1 MGFFKNGSK
10 KSGEGGEVPPTAVAA
25 AAASPTPAP
34 VSTSASEAPAA
45 TAGASGRPPTSPSA
59 SAGGAAASTSPT
71 GAAAAPASIPPTNYD
86 TDGGN
91 RTDGAETDE
100 EGAVDDLDGKE
111 LDEDLEWDEGGP
123 SQCGYSEPVHGVLMS
138 AGAAI
143 HRVVGDPGEGVKVGM
158 RRIGN
163 FFQEASYAVRDVVR
177 GDAGV
182 KDDAR
187 NAWKEMVG
195 AHEGEDGEGG
205 VGPGEEEEGKEN
217 GGSATA
223 AAASSPAA
231 SPTGAAAN

>member
-10 KSGEGGEVPPTAVAA
+10 KDGEDGEVLPAANSAAAAAPVAASASAAPVAA
-25 AAASPTPAP
+25 AA
-34 VSTSASEAPAA
+34 
-45 TAGASGRPPTSPSA
+45 GSGRPPTSPLRGATTAAPATS
-59 SAGGAAASTSPT
+59 GAAASPT
-71 GAAAAPASIPPTNYD
+71 APNYD

-100 EGAVDDLDGKE
+100 EGAVDDLEDGKE

-195 AHEGEDGEGG
+195 RSAPEGEEEGEDGA
-205 VGPGEEEEGKEN
+205 GPAEEEGKEN
-217 GGSATA
+217 GGSPAAAGSPTA
-223 AAASSPAA
+223 AF
-231 SPTGAAAN
+231 N

>member
-10 KSGEGGEVPPTAVAA
+10 TDGEIEETGPTAAA
-25 AAASPTPAP
+25 PA
-34 VSTSASEAPAA
+34 ASEAPAA
-45 TAGASGRPPTSPSA
+45 GSGRPPTSPSA
-59 SAGGAAASTSPT
+59 AAGSPT
-71 GAAAAPASIPPTNYD
+71 ADGAAAAAPVNYD

-100 EGAVDDLDGKE
+100 EGGADDLEGKE

-123 SQCGYSEPVHGVLMS
+123 SQCGYSEQIHGVLMS

-143 HRVVGDPGEGVKVGM
+143 HRVVGDPGEGMKVGM

-177 GDAGV
+177 GDADV

-195 AHEGEDGEGG
+195 AHKGEGEGPADDDEGEG
-205 VGPGEEEEGKEN
+205 EEN
-217 GGSATA
+217 D
-223 AAASSPAA
+223 
-231 SPTGAAAN
+231 GAAAGTSPTAASN

>member
-10 KSGEGGEVPPTAVAA
+10 KSGESGEPTLTDAA
-25 AAASPTPAP
+25 PNAPSP
-34 VSTSASEAPAA
+34 VDTSAGEAPAA
-45 TAGASGRPPTSPSA
+45 GSGRPPTSP
-59 SAGGAAASTSPT
+59 AAASTSSPT
-71 GAAAAPASIPPTNYD
+71 AAAASAPPTNYD

-100 EGAVDDLDGKE
+100 EGVDDLEGKE

-123 SQCGYSEPVHGVLMS
+123 SQCGYSEPIHGVLMS

-143 HRVVGDPGEGVKVGM
+143 HRVVGDPGEGMKVGM

-195 AHEGEDGEGG
+195 AHEGEGEG
-205 VGPGEEEEGKEN
+205 PADDEEGKEN
-217 GGSATA
+217 DGA
-223 AAASSPAA
+223 A
-231 SPTGAAAN
+231 TGAAAGTSPTAAAN

>member
-10 KSGEGGEVPPTAVAA
+10 KGGEVEEASPTAAVSAA
-25 AAASPTPAP
+25 AAPAP
-34 VSTSASEAPAA
+34 VPAGEAPAA
-45 TAGASGRPPTSPSA
+45 GSGRPPTSPSTA
-59 SAGGAAASTSPT
+59 SPTAAA
-71 GAAAAPASIPPTNYD
+71 AAAAPAAPPTNYD

-100 EGAVDDLDGKE
+100 EGGADDLEGKE

-123 SQCGYSEPVHGVLMS
+123 SQCGYSEQIHGVLMS

-143 HRVVGDPGEGVKVGM
+143 HRVVGEPGEGMKVGM

-177 GDAGV
+177 GDADV

-195 AHEGEDGEGG
+195 AHKGEGEGPADDDEGEVEENDGAAAGTS
-205 VGPGEEEEGKEN
+205 P
-217 GGSATA
+217 TA
-223 AAASSPAA
+223 AA
-231 SPTGAAAN
+231 N

>member
-10 KSGEGGEVPPTAVAA
+10 KSGESGEPTLTDAA
-25 AAASPTPAP
+25 PNAPSP
-34 VSTSASEAPAA
+34 VDTSAGEAPAA
-45 TAGASGRPPTSPSA
+45 GSGRPPTSP
-59 SAGGAAASTSPT
+59 AAASTSSPT
-71 GAAAAPASIPPTNYD
+71 AAAAGSTSSPTAAAASAPPTNYD

-100 EGAVDDLDGKE
+100 EGVDDLEGKE

-123 SQCGYSEPVHGVLMS
+123 SQCGYSEPIHGVLMS

-187 NAWKEMVG
+187 DAWKEMVG
-195 AHEGEDGEGG
+195 AHEGE
-205 VGPGEEEEGKEN
+205 GPADEDEDGKEN
-217 GGSATA
+217 DGAAAGGS
-223 AAASSPAA
+223 SSPAA
-231 SPTGAAAN
+231 SPTATAAH

>member
-10 KSGEGGEVPPTAVAA
+10 KGGEIEETGPTAA
-25 AAASPTPAP
+25 AAPPLASAPAP
-34 VSTSASEAPAA
+34 VPASEAPAA
-45 TAGASGRPPTSPSA
+45 GSGRPPTSPPTA
-59 SAGGAAASTSPT
+59 AGSPT
-71 GAAAAPASIPPTNYD
+71 AAAAPIPPTNYD

-100 EGAVDDLDGKE
+100 EGAADDLEGKE

-123 SQCGYSEPVHGVLMS
+123 SQCGYSEPIHGVLMS

-195 AHEGEDGEGG
+195 AHEGEGEG
-205 VGPGEEEEGKEN
+205 PADDEEGKEN
-217 GGSATA
+217 DGAATGA
-223 AAASSPAA
+223 AGTSPAA
-231 SPTGAAAN
+231 SPTAAAN

>member
-10 KSGEGGEVPPTAVAA
+10 KSSEVEE
-25 AAASPTPAP
+25 ASPTAAAPAASAP
-34 VSTSASEAPAA
+34 VPASEAPAA
-45 TAGASGRPPTSPSA
+45 GSGRPPTSPP
-59 SAGGAAASTSPT
+59 AAAGSPT
-71 GAAAAPASIPPTNYD
+71 AAAAPVPPTNYD

-100 EGAVDDLDGKE
+100 EGAADDLEGKE

-123 SQCGYSEPVHGVLMS
+123 SQCGYSEPFHGVLMS

-143 HRVVGDPGEGVKVGM
+143 HRVVGDPGEGMKVGM

-187 NAWKEMVG
+187 DAWKEMVG
-195 AHEGEDGEGG
+195 AHEGE
-205 VGPGEEEEGKEN
+205 GPADDDEGKEN
-217 GGSATA
+217 DGA
-223 AAASSPAA
+223 AAGAAGSSPAA
-231 SPTGAAAN
+231 SPTAATN

>member
-10 KSGEGGEVPPTAVAA
+10 KGGEIEETGPTAA
-25 AAASPTPAP
+25 AAPPLASAPAP
-34 VSTSASEAPAA
+34 VPASEAPAA
-45 TAGASGRPPTSPSA
+45 GSGRPPTSPPTA
-59 SAGGAAASTSPT
+59 AGSPT
-71 GAAAAPASIPPTNYD
+71 AAAAPIPPTNYD
-86 TDGGN
+86 TDGG

-100 EGAVDDLDGKE
+100 EGAADDLEGKE

-123 SQCGYSEPVHGVLMS
+123 SQCGYSEPIHGVLMS

-195 AHEGEDGEGG
+195 AHEGEGEG
-205 VGPGEEEEGKEN
+205 PADDEEGKEN
-217 GGSATA
+217 DGAATGA
-223 AAASSPAA
+223 AGTSPAA
-231 SPTGAAAN
+231 SPTAAAN

>member
-10 KSGEGGEVPPTAVAA
+10 KDGEDGEVLPAADSAA
-25 AAASPTPAP
+25 AAAP
-34 VSTSASEAPAA
+34 VAASGSEAPAA
-45 TAGASGRPPTSPSA
+45 VAAGSGRPPTSPLR
-59 SAGGAAASTSPT
+59 GATT
-71 GAAAAPASIPPTNYD
+71 AAAATSDAGASPSAASATAPNYD

-100 EGAVDDLDGKE
+100 EGAVDDLEDGKE

-123 SQCGYSEPVHGVLMS
+123 SQCGYSEPFHGVLMS

-195 AHEGEDGEGG
+195 RSAPEGEDEGEDGA
-205 VGPGEEEEGKEN
+205 GPAEEEEGKEN
-217 GGSATA
+217 GGSPAAAGSPTA
-223 AAASSPAA
+223 AF
-231 SPTGAAAN
+231 N

>member
-10 KSGEGGEVPPTAVAA
+10 KGSEVEE
-25 AAASPTPAP
+25 ASPTAAAPAASAPAP
-34 VSTSASEAPAA
+34 VPASEAPAA
-45 TAGASGRPPTSPSA
+45 GSGRPPTSPP
-59 SAGGAAASTSPT
+59 AASGSSPT
-71 GAAAAPASIPPTNYD
+71 AAAAPVPPTNYD

-100 EGAVDDLDGKE
+100 EGAADDLEGKE

-123 SQCGYSEPVHGVLMS
+123 SQCGYSEPFHGVLMS

-143 HRVVGDPGEGVKVGM
+143 HRVVGDPGEGMKVGM

-187 NAWKEMVG
+187 DAWKEMVG
-195 AHEGEDGEGG
+195 AHEGEGEG
-205 VGPGEEEEGKEN
+205 PADDEEGKEN
-217 GGSATA
+217 DGA
-223 AAASSPAA
+223 AGAAGSSPAA
-231 SPTGAAAN
+231 SPTAAAN

>member
-10 KSGEGGEVPPTAVAA
+10 KGGEVEEASPTAAVSAA
-25 AAASPTPAP
+25 AAPAP
-34 VSTSASEAPAA
+34 VPAGEAPAA
-45 TAGASGRPPTSPSA
+45 GSGRPPTSPSTA
-59 SAGGAAASTSPT
+59 SPTAAA
-71 GAAAAPASIPPTNYD
+71 AAAAPAAPPTNYD

-100 EGAVDDLDGKE
+100 EGAADDLEGKE

-123 SQCGYSEPVHGVLMS
+123 SQCGYSEPFHGVLMS

-143 HRVVGDPGEGVKVGM
+143 HRVVGDPGEGMKVGM

-195 AHEGEDGEGG
+195 AHEGEGEG
-205 VGPGEEEEGKEN
+205 PADDEEGKEN
-217 GGSATA
+217 DGA
-223 AAASSPAA
+223 AGASPAA
-231 SPTGAAAN
+231 SPTAAAN

>member
-10 KSGEGGEVPPTAVAA
+10 TDGEIEETGPTAAA
-25 AAASPTPAP
+25 PA
-34 VSTSASEAPAA
+34 ASEAPAA
-45 TAGASGRPPTSPSA
+45 GSGRPPTSPSA
-59 SAGGAAASTSPT
+59 AAGSPTADGAAAS
-71 GAAAAPASIPPTNYD
+71 AAAAPVNYD

-100 EGAVDDLDGKE
+100 EGGADDLEGKE

-123 SQCGYSEPVHGVLMS
+123 SQCGYSEQIHGVLMS

-143 HRVVGDPGEGVKVGM
+143 HRVVGEPGEGMKVGM

-177 GDAGV
+177 GDADV

-195 AHEGEDGEGG
+195 AHKGEGEGPADDDEGE
-205 VGPGEEEEGKEN
+205 VEEN
-217 GGSATA
+217 D
-223 AAASSPAA
+223 
-231 SPTGAAAN
+231 GAAAGTSPTAASN